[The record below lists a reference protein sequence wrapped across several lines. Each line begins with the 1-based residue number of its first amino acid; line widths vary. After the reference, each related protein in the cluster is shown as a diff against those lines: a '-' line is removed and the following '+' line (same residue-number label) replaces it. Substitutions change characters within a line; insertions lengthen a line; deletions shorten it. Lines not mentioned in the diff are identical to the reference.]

1 MMRAVIKGIYNDIFN
16 VETYCPER
24 IDNFSL
30 NLRIQIGLD
39 CTQGADDFEL
49 FVCTP
54 KWLEETVWEARWGGG
69 LLIVREYNF
78 SAINGLIFDYV
89 SRCEGD
95 SWETIVVQLRKVFF
109 WEFDDYQA

>member
-1 MMRAVIKGIYNDIFN
+1 MRAVIKGISNDVFD
-16 VETYCPER
+16 VETYCPENVG
-24 IDNFSL
+24 NFSL
-30 NLRIQIGLD
+30 SLRIRVGLD

-54 KWLEETVWEARWGGG
+54 KWLEETVWEARWGRG
-69 LLIVREYNF
+69 LLIVQKYNF
-78 SAINGLIFDYV
+78 STINGLIHEYV

-95 SWETIVVQLRKVFF
+95 SWETIVVQLGKVFS

>member
-1 MMRAVIKGIYNDIFN
+1 MRAVIKGISNDI
-16 VETYCPER
+16 VDIETYFPGSV
-24 IDNFSL
+24 DNFSL
-30 NLRIQIGLD
+30 SLRVRIGLD
-39 CTQGADDFEL
+39 CTKGADDFEL

-54 KWLEETVWEARWGGG
+54 KWLEETVWEARWGRG

-78 SAINGLIFDYV
+78 STINGLIHDYV

-95 SWETIVVQLRKVFF
+95 SWEDIVRQLGKVFS